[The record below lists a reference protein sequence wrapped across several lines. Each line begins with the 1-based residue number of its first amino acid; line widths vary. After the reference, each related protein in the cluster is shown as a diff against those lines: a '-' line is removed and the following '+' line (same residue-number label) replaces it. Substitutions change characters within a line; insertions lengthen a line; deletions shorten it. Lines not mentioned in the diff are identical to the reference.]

1 MDMVSL
7 WASLSIWLAC
17 LWVAFWQCYFIYK
30 VMDILGKNPKMT
42 PFFLT
47 IAILWVALI
56 ESSAIFWLIVAM
68 QLLWAEFSSPLASL
82 WAWLA
87 IWLTWLWV
95 WMWEWLIVE
104 QAVVAANKN
113 TDEKNKILS
122 YMILL
127 IALVES
133 TAIYWIIVAMRII
146 WEKDMW
152 ALVSLWA
159 WLSIWLTGLW
169 VSLWMSF
176 IARKAMEVIWEHTLE
191 NNKII
196 IPFTILWLAL
206 IESAAIYWLVIALN
220 ILTLPAES
228 WILAIWA
235 SLSIWLAWFWV
246 SIWLW
251 LLISKSIS
259 RIWLPWI
266 SGKSL
271 IPVTVLWVALVES
284 AAIYWLVVA
293 FQIIWWDP
301 STVWLNSI
309 WAWLAVWLAWLW
321 VWLWE
326 WYIWERAMQ
335 AMTVN
340 WASRAK
346 ITTYMVLF
354 IAMVESLA
362 IYWLIIAIRLVWHND
377 LWIWALWAWVAIWL
391 AWAWVALWWGFL
403 SGKSIRLI
411 WKRPELTWFLVT
423 VSILWMAIL
432 ESSWIYGLIVS
443 FQIIGHEAMWV
454 LAIWSWLA
462 IWLAWGWVWLA
473 AGHVISWAFEAI
485 ARNPKEKTKYLT
497 FMILFVALIEVL
509 AIYWFIIAFQ
519 ILWKAS

>member
-159 WLSIWLTGLW
+159 WLSIWVTGLW

-206 IESAAIYWLVIALN
+206 I
-220 ILTLPAES
+220 
-228 WILAIWA
+228 
-235 SLSIWLAWFWV
+235 
-246 SIWLW
+246 
-251 LLISKSIS
+251 
-259 RIWLPWI
+259 
-266 SGKSL
+266 
-271 IPVTVLWVALVES
+271 ES